1 MLFRSLILRT
11 ASVFQVGMLS
21 IVALVVTGCGGSDG
35 PGAGKV
41 RRNVVVTVTFQGSP
55 VTSGQVDFQNLETGD
70 AGGGEIDST
79 GKSTISNL
87 PVGTYTVSIVPPPV
101 IVVPDVANAPT
112 EQQTTSIPQKYRSAS
127 TSPLKAEVTEK
138 DYQLTFELEAD

>member
-1 MLFRSLILRT
+1 MTL
-11 ASVFQVGMLS
+11 MM
-21 IVALVVTGCGGSDG
+21 TGCGGSDG

-41 RRNVVVTVTFQGSP
+41 RRNVVVTVTYQGAP
-55 VTSGQVDFQNLETGD
+55 VTSGQLDFQNLETGE
-70 AGGGEIDST
+70 AGGGEIDGT

-87 PVGTYTVSIVPPPV
+87 PVGTYTVSIVPSPV

-112 EQQTTSIPQKYRSAS
+112 EQESTSIPQKYRSAS

-138 DYQLTFELEAD
+138 DYRLAFELEAD